1 MAYIPVEVFRKTK
14 DVPLPR
20 TMSTEAAGM
29 DLVALIDKPLIL
41 ESFVPAMIGTGLHF
55 AIPKGV
61 EGQVRPRSRMSR
73 LGIHIALGTLDSD
86 YRGELFVIAI
96 NLTKNP
102 YEVLP
107 GDRIA
112 QLVFA
117 SVESAICTEV
127 EVVDDLGATTRGI
140 GGFGSTGR

>member
-1 MAYIPVEVFRKTK
+1 
-14 DVPLPR
+14 
-20 TMSTEAAGM
+20 M